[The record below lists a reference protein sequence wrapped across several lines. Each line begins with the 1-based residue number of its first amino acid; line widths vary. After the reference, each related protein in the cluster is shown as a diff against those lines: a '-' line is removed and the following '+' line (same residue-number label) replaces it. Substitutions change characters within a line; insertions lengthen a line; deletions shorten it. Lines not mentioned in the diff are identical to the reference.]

1 MWWRST
7 LAIMAYRYVRVLDAV
22 QRQQVKWFIYTV
34 AVTFSLYIIIN
45 GLPGVVPGLSVADS
59 PYQLIFAI
67 STTFIFALYPFCLG
81 MAILRYRLW
90 DIDVIINR
98 TLVYGSLTLS
108 LVLLYLAFVFVLQSL
123 LNPFTKHSDVA
134 VIGSTLV
141 TALLFQPLR
150 ARIQHSIDRRFYRSK
165 YDTTRTL
172 AAFGATLHEEMDL
185 QELSKQLLTV
195 VS

>member
-81 MAILRYRLW
+81 IAILRYRLW
-90 DIDVIINR
+90 DIDIIINR
-98 TLVYGSLTLS
+98 TLVYGSLTALLI
-108 LVLLYLAFVFVLQSL
+108 LVYVGLIIALQALLRGMFNQ
-123 LNPFTKHSDVA
+123 NNDVA
-134 VIGSTLV
+134 IVVSTLSI
-141 TALLFQPLR
+141 AALFQTLR
-150 ARIQHSIDRRFYRSK
+150 RRIH
-165 YDTTRTL
+165 
-172 AAFGATLHEEMDL
+172 
-185 QELSKQLLTV
+185 
-195 VS
+195 